1 MTFCDSV
8 HATFI
13 LCNLDTHVLPK
24 YMVYAD
30 LQIFLPLYFTVN
42 NNHNLLGTSKLMPV
56 GRYYTRLNPQ
66 LQQVLDC
73 SSVVALLYSIGAL
86 FQNIL

>member
-1 MTFCDSV
+1 MPATFCGSV

-30 LQIFLPLYFTVN
+30 LRIFLRLYFTVN
-42 NNHNLLGTSKLMPV
+42 NNHNLLGTSKLMTIW
-56 GRYYTRLNPQ
+56 RYYTRVNPR
-66 LQQVLDC
+66 LQRVLDC
-73 SSVVALLYSIGAL
+73 GSVIALSYSIGAL
-86 FQNIL
+86 F